1 MSTLEN
7 YYASNP
13 VEIFDRNRWNIWDP
27 VIASLFHQTAQWT
40 PLMGFVDLSVE
51 GSSTY
56 FTTAT
61 QALPGHV
68 NHNELTFRTDYVNPM
83 YWDTRQKKLTGLKQW
98 GQKVQVHKF
107 DNFLNMWKGGGMSTE
122 QLLYQ
127 MARRQLAYSVVET
140 MEKIVRDTY
149 IKWCAHKHYG
159 PHGEYADFSEIS
171 RSESDTFDVNILPEI
186 KGALSKRVAWRTG
199 GLYGDYTAPVPGS
212 SNTLVLTTPG
222 VVSDIWNQRNDFMVD
237 LRTLQDQRILNGAM
251 IDYQGFTFVEGN
263 WARTMLYNA
272 GNINKQVAVISAIH
286 AGDGAKDPDVG
297 AVDDVYYTGQSGSS
311 ATHYVQCSPF
321 DDGDFLPGDE
331 VSIHFLRTA
340 DWGITDGCDF
350 LDGQTIVAEIL
361 SVNHV
366 DDQITFRMP
375 ITANYTVDKGECTTL
390 AGASPSPAISH
401 HYAYITKAQHIHPVL
416 VAPARGAH
424 VFAMTQPVKFY
435 EPVAIDDFNSVWR
448 FTWDMYGAPNRWEP
462 DLYDIYFVAG
472 SDYKRGQNAEY

>member
-1 MSTLEN
+1 
-7 YYASNP
+7 
-13 VEIFDRNRWNIWDP
+13 
-27 VIASLFHQTAQWT
+27 
-40 PLMGFVDLSVE
+40 
-51 GSSTY
+51 
-56 FTTAT
+56 
-61 QALPGHV
+61 
-68 NHNELTFRTDYVNPM
+68 
-83 YWDTRQKKLTGLKQW
+83 
-98 GQKVQVHKF
+98 
-107 DNFLNMWKGGGMSTE
+107 
-122 QLLYQ
+122 
-127 MARRQLAYSVVET
+127 
-140 MEKIVRDTY
+140 
-149 IKWCAHKHYG
+149 
-159 PHGEYADFSEIS
+159 
-171 RSESDTFDVNILPEI
+171 
-186 KGALSKRVAWRTG
+186 
-199 GLYGDYTAPVPGS
+199 
-212 SNTLVLTTPG
+212 
-222 VVSDIWNQRNDFMVD
+222 MVD

-350 LDGQTIVAEIL
+350 LDGQTIVAEVL
-361 SVNHV
+361 TADHATAR
-366 DDQITFRMP
+366 ITFRMP
-375 ITANYTVDKGECTTL
+375 ITANYTVDKGACSTL
-390 AGASPSPAISH
+390 AGVTPDPNNISA